1 MAGQPKRFRRKD
13 TLEDMSPDMQ
23 RLLIHCTSRGVP
35 PKEFEGDEPAWSTVT
50 RGALERYGLI
60 HLGKNAKGRDL
71 WRATDE
77 GRRVVATHVPRFLAA
92 RPGKVQ
98 YKTLPNGRQAVDESD
113 TSSGDYTHRVM
124 YAMRN
129 EPEAA

>member
-1 MAGQPKRFRRKD
+1 MAGQPRKFRRKD

-23 RLLIHCTSRGVP
+23 TLLIHCTSRGVHP
-35 PKEFEGDEPAWSTVT
+35 REFEGDTPAWSTLV
-50 RGALERYGLI
+50 RGLLERHGLI
-60 HLGKNAKGRDL
+60 ELGKNAKGKDL

-77 GRRVVATHVPRFLAA
+77 GRRVVSTHVPRFLSA

-98 YKTLPNGRQAVDESD
+98 YKLEGGRWVIDESD
-113 TSSGDYTHRVM
+113 TSSGDYTHRSM
-124 YAMRN
+124 LAMRD